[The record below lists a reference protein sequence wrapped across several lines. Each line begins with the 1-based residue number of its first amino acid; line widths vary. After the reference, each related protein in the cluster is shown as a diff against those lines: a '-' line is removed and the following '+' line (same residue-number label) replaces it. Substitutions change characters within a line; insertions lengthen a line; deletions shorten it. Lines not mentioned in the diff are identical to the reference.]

1 MRCVTPRQVVTG
13 CGASMSVAAA
23 AGVGEGHLRSPSMVA
38 AVEAA
43 SPTLRTGAPR
53 DFVKT
58 KRDFFERGLSQ
69 PNLKVPRSVAPLERG
84 LSVDSFKWRRE
95 NEAQRLVKYRSAS
108 SLASIDSGL
117 SLSRS
122 NSVGSS
128 EDLRCPPLSRSC
140 SNERICRRRSSG
152 CSTSSRF
159 SSLTRSSTTL
169 SLHRLNHD
177 DASRRPRSQTSSP
190 PSSPDPPDPVMPDL
204 LPSPPPLPPKR
215 RPPLPPRRSSCEA
228 PPLPPKFLRQPVWDA
243 DSDGGSEGTSDVSL
257 PEYLVDGDDS
267 LEGEGVHRGAV
278 RGTIP
283 ESFPFRDPLHKFL
296 ADLGH
301 ALSTEVVIKNVYGAR
316 PGHLDL
322 RAHTT
327 PTPTPMDAV
336 YSMPQSAAPA
346 RPPSLPQETSSGS
359 TPDQPVS
366 KKYRTELQVTLAAH
380 SLAASL
386 SLYHYALLTTSCP
399 AAQPVAPPVAAWV
412 PCPGQCVGDGLSRGA
427 RCFGLRGRRKV
438 GGEVRG

>member
-1 MRCVTPRQVVTG
+1 
-13 CGASMSVAAA
+13 MSAATTR
-23 AGVGEGHLRSPSMVA
+23 EGRGRLRSPGMVA
-38 AVEAA
+38 AVAAA
-43 SPTLRTGAPR
+43 SPTLRTWAPR

-58 KRDFFERGLSQ
+58 KRDFFERGLSESS
-69 PNLKVPRSVAPLERG
+69 LKVHRIKTPLERG

-108 SLASIDSGL
+108 SLASVDSGL

-128 EDLRCPPLSRSC
+128 EDLRHHHHPLSRSC
-140 SNERICRRRSSG
+140 SNERLCRRRSSG
-152 CSTSSRF
+152 CSTSSRY
-159 SSLTRSSTTL
+159 SCLSRSSTTL
-169 SLHRLNHD
+169 SLHRLPHD
-177 DASRRPRSQTSSP
+177 DAPSRRSSSQASSP
-190 PSSPDPPDPVMPDL
+190 PCSPDIQVPVLPDL

-228 PPLPPKFLRQPVWDA
+228 PPLPPRYLRQPAWDG

-257 PEYLVDGDDS
+257 PEYLVDGEDS
-267 LEGEGVHRGAV
+267 LEGEGAPRGAV

-322 RAHTT
+322 HAHTT
-327 PTPTPMDAV
+327 PTPTPTPV
-336 YSMPQSAAPA
+336 FSMPQSAAPA
-346 RPPSLPQETSSGS
+346 RPSSLPQETSPGGA
-359 TPDQPVS
+359 PDQPVS
-366 KKYRTELQVTLAAH
+366 KKYRTELQVIK
-380 SLAASL
+380 
-386 SLYHYALLTTSCP
+386 P
-399 AAQPVAPPVAAWV
+399 QAP
-412 PCPGQCVGDGLSRGA
+412 
-427 RCFGLRGRRKV
+427 
-438 GGEVRG
+438 

>member
-1 MRCVTPRQVVTG
+1 
-13 CGASMSVAAA
+13 MSVAA
-23 AGVGEGHLRSPSMVA
+23 AGVGEGRLRSPGMVA
-38 AVEAA
+38 AVAAA

-53 DFVKT
+53 DFVKS
-58 KRDFFERGLSQ
+58 KRDFFERGLSE
-69 PNLKVPRSVAPLERG
+69 PSLKVNRGGAPLERG
-84 LSVDSFKWRRE
+84 LSVDSIKWRRE

-128 EDLRCPPLSRSC
+128 EDLRHTPLSRSC
-140 SNERICRRRSSG
+140 SNERLYRRRSSG

-169 SLHRLNHD
+169 SLHRLSHD
-177 DASRRPRSQTSSP
+177 DAPSRRSRSQASSP
-190 PSSPDPPDPVMPDL
+190 PCSPDPQEPVLPDL

-215 RPPLPPRRSSCEA
+215 RPPLPPRRSSSEA
-228 PPLPPKFLRQPVWDA
+228 PPLPPKFHRQPVWDG

-267 LEGEGVHRGAV
+267 LEGEGAPRGPV

-301 ALSTEVVIKNVYGAR
+301 ALSTEVVIKNVYGSR

-322 RAHTT
+322 HAHTTPT

-346 RPPSLPQETSSGS
+346 RPPSLPQETSLGS
-359 TPDQPVS
+359 VPDQPVS
-366 KKYRTELQVTLAAH
+366 KKYRTELQVT
-380 SLAASL
+380 
-386 SLYHYALLTTSCP
+386 P
-399 AAQPVAPPVAAWV
+399 AA
-412 PCPGQCVGDGLSRGA
+412 R
-427 RCFGLRGRRKV
+427 
-438 GGEVRG
+438 